1 MNQIT
6 TDEVESAKSLAGQ
19 GGRVSLSQQTVP
31 NTLASKLTLQ
41 DLHHP
46 LDLGTFL
53 YECVTS
59 SFGRGKKSNKP
70 PLKNPHRKDQ
80 LQTTSNRLCFCVS
93 HCLKNNLGFFSRIP
107 YLISQLCARTNH
119 GLLQR
124 NYTDKTSLSRSCL
137 NLNEGK

>member
-6 TDEVESAKSLAGQ
+6 TDEVESAKPLAGQ
-19 GGRVSLSQQTVP
+19 GGRVSLSHQTVP
-31 NTLASKLTLQ
+31 NTLAANLTLP

-53 YECVTS
+53 YEWVTS
-59 SFGRGKKSNKP
+59 SFGRGKIKQT
-70 PLKNPHRKDQ
+70 PLKNTHRKDQ

-93 HCLKNNLGFFSRIP
+93 HCLKNILGFFSRIL
-107 YLISQLCARTNH
+107 YLISQLCARMNH

-124 NYTDKTSLSRSCL
+124 NYTDKTSLSRSC
-137 NLNEGK
+137 

>member
-59 SFGRGKKSNKP
+59 SFGRGKKN
-70 PLKNPHRKDQ
+70 
-80 LQTTSNRLCFCVS
+80 QTTAPSKT
-93 HCLKNNLGFFSRIP
+93 HTEK
-107 YLISQLCARTNH
+107 ISYKLLPIDCAFAFPIA
-119 GLLQR
+119 
-124 NYTDKTSLSRSCL
+124 
-137 NLNEGK
+137 